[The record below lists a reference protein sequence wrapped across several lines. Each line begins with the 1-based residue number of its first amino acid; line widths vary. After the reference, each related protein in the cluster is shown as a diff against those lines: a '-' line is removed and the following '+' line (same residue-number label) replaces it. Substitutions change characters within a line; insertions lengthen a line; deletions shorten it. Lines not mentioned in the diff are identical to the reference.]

1 MIIYKWNFRSFAQSL
16 IVSLRTTGWK
26 SWRSHRCRG
35 LIGFNCVS
43 GSGVLSSLQ
52 GEGGLLSSSGL
63 WGKRKRDKFFVME
76 LSNFSYFY
84 IWFSGT
90 ERSEERNL
98 KKTGV
103 WDGSFNQEN
112 LDQLNLSKCF
122 LPQASFVLSSNKVML
137 QKEHGVSHR
146 WSLWQIWD
154 PIPRGTRSSQ

>member
-1 MIIYKWNFRSFAQSL
+1 MKLPFLCTVPHCLPQNHRLKELEESPLQRADRLQLCQRKW
-16 IVSLRTTGWK
+16 
-26 SWRSHRCRG
+26 
-35 LIGFNCVS
+35 CV
-43 GSGVLSSLQ
+43 VIPA